1 MKNELMNYIQLES
14 YYWENKATL
23 LTVADIPFE
32 VLEWISELS
41 KEYTKFK
48 SEALGYEVEIHIR
61 PLKNRQL
68 IKDKQN
74 VDTNRIRTR
83 T

>member
-1 MKNELMNYIQLES
+1 MKKELMNYIQLES

-23 LTVADIPFE
+23 LTVADIPFN

-48 SEALGYEVEIHIR
+48 SEALGYEVEIHIK

>member
-1 MKNELMNYIQLES
+1 MKKELMNYIQLES

-48 SEALGYEVEIHIR
+48 SEALGYEVEIHIK

>member
-1 MKNELMNYIQLES
+1 MTKELMNYIQLES

-48 SEALGYEVEIHIR
+48 SEALEFEVEIHIT
-61 PLKNRQL
+61 PLEK
-68 IKDKQN
+68 K
-74 VDTNRIRTR
+74 
-83 T
+83 

>member
-1 MKNELMNYIQLES
+1 MNKELIDHIQVES

-48 SEALGYEVEIHIR
+48 SEALECEVEIHIT
-61 PLKNRQL
+61 PLEK
-68 IKDKQN
+68 K
-74 VDTNRIRTR
+74 
-83 T
+83 

>member
-23 LTVADIPFE
+23 LTVADIPFD

-48 SEALGYEVEIHIR
+48 SEALECEVEIHIT
-61 PLKNRQL
+61 PLEK
-68 IKDKQN
+68 K
-74 VDTNRIRTR
+74 
-83 T
+83 

>member
-1 MKNELMNYIQLES
+1 MNYIQLES

-23 LTVADIPFE
+23 LTVADIPFN

-48 SEALGYEVEIHIR
+48 SEALGYEVEIHIK

>member
-1 MKNELMNYIQLES
+1 MKKELMNYIQLES

-23 LTVADIPFE
+23 LTVADIPFN

-68 IKDKQN
+68 TKDKQN

>member
-68 IKDKQN
+68 TKDKQN

>member
-1 MKNELMNYIQLES
+1 MNYIQLES

-23 LTVADIPFE
+23 LTVADIPFN

-68 IKDKQN
+68 TKDKQN

>member
-1 MKNELMNYIQLES
+1 MKKELMNYIQLES
-14 YYWENKATL
+14 YYWENKANL

-48 SEALGYEVEIHIR
+48 SEALGYEVEIHIK

>member
-1 MKNELMNYIQLES
+1 MKKELINYIQLES

-23 LTVADIPFE
+23 LTVADIPFD

-48 SEALGYEVEIHIR
+48 SEALGYEVEIHIK
-61 PLKNRQL
+61 PLENKQS

>member
-1 MKNELMNYIQLES
+1 MKKELMNYIQLES

-41 KEYTKFK
+41 REYTKFK
-48 SEALGYEVEIHIR
+48 SEALGYEVDIHI
-61 PLKNRQL
+61 KQL
-68 IKDKQN
+68 
-74 VDTNRIRTR
+74 
-83 T
+83 

>member
-1 MKNELMNYIQLES
+1 MKKELINYIQLES

-23 LTVADIPFE
+23 LTVADIPFN

-48 SEALGYEVEIHIR
+48 SEALGYEVEIHIK